1 VENML
6 NFYVLELDQFGL
18 VFSLLILRLCFLP
31 VFIVRLAVIV
41 TT

>member
-1 VENML
+1 MENML

-18 VFSLLILRLCFLP
+18 GFSLLILRLCCLP
-31 VFIVRLAVIV
+31 VFIVRLAEIV